1 MGRMAK
7 VQKLPVVDGITVGSI
22 KHKLLLALRPG
33 GAHSSQLSA
42 RYDVDVSHPLHRLC
56 SEGLIDAAGDKDGRF
71 YRLTEKGRELVREDG
86 PLSRRNGMNTQHQ
99 L

>member
-1 MGRMAK
+1 MGRMSK
-7 VQKLPVVDGITVGSI
+7 VQKSAVVDGITVGSI

-33 GAHSSQLSA
+33 GAYFSQLVP
-42 RYDVDVSHPLHRLC
+42 RYDVDISHPLHRLC

-71 YRLTEKGRELVREDG
+71 YRLTEKGRWLVREDG

>member
-1 MGRMAK
+1 MAYVSTIPK
-7 VQKLPVVDGITVGSI
+7 SPVVAGITVGSV

-33 GAHSSQLSA
+33 GAYFSQLA
-42 RYDVDVSHPLHRLC
+42 PRYDVDISHTLHRLC

-71 YRLTEKGRELVREDG
+71 YRLTEKGRWLVREDG
-86 PLSRRNGMNTQHQ
+86 PLSRRNGTNTQHQ

>member
-1 MGRMAK
+1 MAYVNTIPK
-7 VQKLPVVDGITVGSI
+7 APVVAGITVGSV

-33 GAHSSQLSA
+33 GAYFSQLA
-42 RYDVDVSHPLHRLC
+42 PRYDVDISHPLHRLC

-71 YRLTEKGRELVREDG
+71 YRLTEKGRWLVREDG